1 MVTMM
6 HTIRDEY
13 DVIWFNLKRST
24 LEITAIVG
32 CEVKK
37 FKTTNKELPKDFKQK
52 LKKWLE

>member
-1 MVTMM
+1 MI
-6 HTIRDEY
+6 HTIKDGD

-37 FKTTNKELPKDFKQK
+37 FTTTNKELPEEFKDR
-52 LKKWLE
+52 LRKWLE